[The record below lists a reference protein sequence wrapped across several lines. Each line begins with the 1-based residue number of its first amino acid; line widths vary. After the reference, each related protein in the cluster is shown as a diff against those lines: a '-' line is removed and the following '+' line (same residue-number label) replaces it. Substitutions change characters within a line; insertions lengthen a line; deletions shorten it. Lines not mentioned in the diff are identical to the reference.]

1 MLEQRIKKDVVAQL
15 YWDPR
20 VDAAKIQVKVRDGR
34 VVLSGTVPTHSAR
47 RAATMACLKIEG
59 VRYVQNEI
67 TVVSA
72 PDVVPEDEEVRSAI
86 HSHLEGNPE
95 IDADYITVSVDS
107 GQVVLKGT
115 VDSYLSRVLAENLAA
130 DVRGVTEVNNEL
142 AVVTSDSYE
151 DEAIAGDIRAALG
164 RDFRIEENSV
174 QVAVRNGLV
183 TLSGTVPNWSAYF
196 AAQEITETTAGVKDV
211 YNRLKLMSKQ
221 V

>member
-1 MLEQRIKKDVVAQL
+1 MSEQRIKKDVVAQL

-20 VDAAKIQVKVRDGR
+20 VDAAKIQVEVRGGKIF
-34 VVLSGTVPTHSAR
+34 LSGMVPTYSAR

-72 PDVVPEDEEVRSAI
+72 PAMVPEDEEVRSAI
-86 HSHLEGNPE
+86 HSHLEWNPE
-95 IDADYITVSVDS
+95 IDADYIRVFVDS

-115 VDSYLSRVLAENLAA
+115 VDSYWSRILAENLAVG
-130 DVRGVTEVNNEL
+130 VRGVTEVNNEL
-142 AVVTSDSYE
+142 ALVTSDSYE
-151 DEAIAGDIRAALG
+151 DAVIAGDILAALE
-164 RDFRIEENSV
+164 RDVRVEENSV
-174 QVAVRNGLV
+174 EVAVQDGVV

-196 AAQEITETTAGVKDV
+196 AAQEIAETTAGVKDV
-211 YNRLKLMSKQ
+211 HNHLVLVSEQ

>member
-1 MLEQRIKKDVVAQL
+1 MSEQRIKKDVVAQL

-20 VDAAKIQVKVRDGR
+20 VDAAKIQVEVRGGKIF
-34 VVLSGTVPTHSAR
+34 LSGMVPTYSAR

-72 PDVVPEDEEVRSAI
+72 PAMVPEDEEVRSAI
-86 HSHLEGNPE
+86 HSHLEWNPE
-95 IDADYITVSVDS
+95 IDADYIRVFVDS

-115 VDSYLSRVLAENLAA
+115 VDSYWSRILAENLAVG
-130 DVRGVTEVNNEL
+130 VRGVTEVNNEL
-142 AVVTSDSYE
+142 ALVTSDSYE
-151 DEAIAGDIRAALG
+151 DAVIAGDILAALE
-164 RDFRIEENSV
+164 RDVRVEENSV
-174 QVAVRNGLV
+174 EVAVQDGVV

-196 AAQEITETTAGVKDV
+196 AAREIAETTAGVKDV
-211 YNRLKLMSKQ
+211 HNHLVLVSEQ

>member
-1 MLEQRIKKDVVAQL
+1 MSEQRIKKDVVAQL

-20 VDAAKIQVKVRDGR
+20 VNAANIQVEVRDGR
-34 VVLSGTVPTHSAR
+34 VVLSGTVPTYSAR

-72 PDVVPEDEEVRSAI
+72 PDMVPEDEEVRSAI
-86 HSHLEGNPE
+86 HSHLEWNPE

-115 VDSYLSRVLAENLAA
+115 VDSYLSRILAENLAA
-130 DVRGVTEVNNEL
+130 DIRGVTEVNNKL

-164 RDFRIEENSV
+164 RDVRVEENSV
-174 QVAVRNGLV
+174 EVAVQDGVV
-183 TLSGTVPNWSAYF
+183 TLSGTVENWSAYF
-196 AAQEITETTAGVKDV
+196 VAQEIAENTAGVKEV
-211 YNRLKLMSKQ
+211 VNQLVLVSEQ
-221 V
+221 G